1 VEMTLPDKGRPKA
14 AANFTEFA
22 GVASLA
28 FLTLCD
34 LFAAQAILPALTHAY
49 HASPAMM
56 SFAVNASTI
65 GMAAGGLAIAIFGG
79 RINLR
84 RGIVISLA
92 ILTVPTLLLGLL
104 PPLMVFTCLRISQ
117 GICMSTAFGL
127 TLAYLGERAAMGGPA
142 AFAAYVTGNVASN
155 LIGRLVA
162 TGVASHFGLTAAF
175 VVLASLNIAGALLAG
190 TIIAPDGERR
200 AASAGSM
207 SRTTRQIAAHLRDP
221 RLLAGF
227 GIGFC
232 ILFAFIG
239 TFTFVNF
246 VLVRSPLSLGM
257 MQVGLAYFVFLPAIF
272 TTPLAG
278 SVERRV
284 GTRPALWA
292 GLAVALL
299 GLPLLLQ
306 PHLAAVL
313 IGMVLVSIGTFLAQA
328 LATGYVNRT
337 AQADRGPAS
346 GVYLASYFAGGLAG
360 SLVLG
365 QLFDQLGW
373 GACVA
378 GVAAAILAATAL
390 AFIIDLRPAPGA
402 VSQ

>member
-1 VEMTLPDKGRPKA
+1 MEMRAPGKRNLNPA
-14 AANFTEFA
+14 AEFA
-22 GVASLA
+22 SVAALA

-49 HASPAMM
+49 GTSPAMM

-65 GMAAGGLAIAIFGG
+65 GMAAGGLAIAIVGG

-84 RGIVISLA
+84 RGIVASLA
-92 ILTVPTLLLGLL
+92 ILTVPTLALSLL
-104 PPLMVFTCLRISQ
+104 PPLQIFTILRILQ

-127 TLAYLGERAAMGGPA
+127 TLAYLGERVAMGGPA

-175 VVLASLNIAGALLAG
+175 VVLASLNIAGAVLASQV
-190 TIIAPDGERR
+190 IAAGERR
-200 AASAGSM
+200 SASAIVM
-207 SRTTRQIAAHLRDP
+207 SRTAREIAAHLRDP
-221 RLLAGF
+221 HLLSGF
-227 GIGFC
+227 GIGYC

-257 MQVGLAYFVFLPAIF
+257 MQVGFAYFVFLPAIF
-272 TTPLAG
+272 TTPMAG
-278 SVERRV
+278 AAERRI

-292 GLAVALL
+292 GLIVALL

-306 PHLAAVL
+306 PHLPAVL
-313 IGMVLVSIGTFLAQA
+313 LGMVLVSIGTFFAQA
-328 LATGYVNRT
+328 IATGYVNRT

-346 GVYLASYFAGGLAG
+346 GIYLASYFAGGLAG
-360 SLVLG
+360 SIVLG
-365 QLFDQLGW
+365 QLFDRLGW

-378 GVAAAILAATAL
+378 GIAGAILTAAALAITTE
-390 AFIIDLRPAPGA
+390 IRPAQAA
-402 VSQ
+402 VAQ